1 VSASHLTVVSN
12 ASLAPLAADPI
23 AQRIRDLRDEAR
35 ALAREQVERLH
46 QALIETARLAAE
58 IAGGGDAFGVGAR
71 EFARHTAED
80 AGHQAAML
88 AGIVDRERN

>member
-1 VSASHLTVVSN
+1 MSAAHLTVVSQ
-12 ASLAPLAADPI
+12 APLAPVSADPI
-23 AQRIRDLRDEAR
+23 GQRIRDLRNEAR

-58 IAGGGDAFGVGAR
+58 ISVGGDAYGVGAR

-88 AGIVDRERN
+88 AGIVDRERG